1 MPHLIIAAICSNGI
15 KETSLLQN
23 KNLEIVIFGVWF
35 QSYGDGRGGG
45 SSGT

>member
-1 MPHLIIAAICSNGI
+1 MPHLKIAAIWLSGI

-35 QSYGDGRGGG
+35 QSYGDGRGDG